1 MAMTRITLSID
12 DKKHEVDG
20 SQNLLATCLSL
31 GLNLPYFCWHPA
43 LHSVGACR
51 QCGIL
56 KYKDAEDKK
65 GNWSWP
71 VWNR

>member
-1 MAMTRITLSID
+1 MSLELTMVKIFID
-12 DKKHEVDG
+12 DKAYEADG

-51 QCGIL
+51 
-56 KYKDAEDKK
+56 
-65 GNWSWP
+65 
-71 VWNR
+71 